1 MREIDNF
8 FHGSFG
14 NYLAVGV
21 EAKAFMQ
28 FVRQRSPCVSRNV
41 SFAFDRQEL
50 DVSCEMTAS
59 QEKLLPRRFS
69 RYL

>member
-1 MREIDNF
+1 MREIDNS

-14 NYLAVGV
+14 DYLAVGV

-50 DVSCEMTAS
+50 DVS
-59 QEKLLPRRFS
+59 QL
-69 RYL
+69 